1 LGYHEQYFLRT
12 NRHKELYSMV
22 SKLADSFQ
30 ERSEQYDREGSFPY
44 ENIEELKKSGYTKLS
59 VPEELGGEGISLYE
73 LVLLQER
80 LAQGDGSTALSI
92 GWHLGIVMDTAEK
105 KLWKNGAFEKIAK
118 DIVHNGALLNSAV
131 SEAATGSPTRGGR
144 PQTLAVQ
151 EGDHWIL
158 NGRKTFTTMS
168 PVLDYFIVVAAVE
181 KNGEIAQFIVPRE
194 TKGLEIVETWDTMAM
209 RGTGSHD
216 ILLQDVRVPHDA
228 LVQVLDQES
237 KKKANGWLLHI
248 PACYMGIALAARNY
262 AVKYA
267 NHYKPNSI
275 KGPISELP
283 NIRQLIG
290 EMELKLMSARTFLYS
305 VAERWDQE
313 VEHRYELHAELAAVK
328 HVVTNTAME
337 IVDKS
342 MRIVGAQSLYHKN
355 PLQRYYR
362 DVRAGLH
369 NPPMDDAVVSMLAQR
384 ANNEE

>member
-1 LGYHEQYFLRT
+1 MGYHEQYFLKT

-44 ENIEELKKSGYTKLS
+44 ENIEELKKSGYSKLS

-105 KLWKNGAFEKIAK
+105 KLWKKGSFEEIAK

-131 SEAATGSPTRGGR
+131 SEATTGSPTRGGR

-151 EGDHWIL
+151 EGDHWVL

-181 KNGEIAQFIVPRE
+181 KDDEIAQFIVPRE

-216 ILLQDVRVPHDA
+216 ILLQNVKVPHDA

-267 NHYKPNSI
+267 NQYKPNSI

-305 VAERWDQE
+305 VAERWDQD

-328 HVVTNTAME
+328 HVVTNTAQE
-337 IVDKS
+337 IVDKA

-369 NPPMDDAVVSMLAQR
+369 NPPMDDAVVSLLAQR
-384 ANNEE
+384 TNNEK

>member
-1 LGYHEQYFLRT
+1 
-12 NRHKELYSMV
+12 MV

-30 ERSEQYDREGSFPY
+30 ERSEQHDREGSFPY
-44 ENIEELKKSGYTKLS
+44 ENIEELKKSGYSKLS
-59 VPEELGGEGISLYE
+59 VPEELGGKGISLYE

-118 DIVHNGALLNSAV
+118 DIVHHGALLNSAV
-131 SEAATGSPTRGGR
+131 SEAATGSPIRGGR

-151 EGDHWIL
+151 EGEHWVL

-216 ILLQDVRVPHDA
+216 ILLQNVRVPHDA

-305 VAERWDQE
+305 VAERWDQD

-337 IVDKS
+337 VVDKA
-342 MRIVGAQSLYHKN
+342 MRIVGAQSLYYKN

-384 ANNEE
+384 ASNEK